1 MYIDIIKF
9 ITSCYN
15 SVNSF
20 VFFMLIYWVDAIT
33 YRLKI
38 LDWLILINNWVLG
51 IPIRKLV
58 VIEQY

>member
-1 MYIDIIKF
+1 
-9 ITSCYN
+9 
-15 SVNSF
+15 
-20 VFFMLIYWVDAIT
+20 MLIYWVDAIT